1 MGCLYFLPQV
11 MVNLRRRNEGTFCDV
26 FIWWNTNKV
35 GKIQLH
41 GQDLEDPK
49 YSAPSKWHVSRLLSP
64 VANCRDYRL
73 NKVNKIFCFHG
84 S

>member
-1 MGCLYFLPQV
+1 M
-11 MVNLRRRNEGTFCDV
+11 
-26 FIWWNTNKV
+26 

-73 NKVNKIFCFHG
+73 NDVNKIFCFHG

>member
-1 MGCLYFLPQV
+1 MMFLFGGIQS
-11 MVNLRRRNEGTFCDV
+11 GQ
-26 FIWWNTNKV
+26 NTAAWA
-35 GKIQLH
+35 
-41 GQDLEDPK
+41 

-73 NKVNKIFCFHG
+73 NEVNKIFCFHD